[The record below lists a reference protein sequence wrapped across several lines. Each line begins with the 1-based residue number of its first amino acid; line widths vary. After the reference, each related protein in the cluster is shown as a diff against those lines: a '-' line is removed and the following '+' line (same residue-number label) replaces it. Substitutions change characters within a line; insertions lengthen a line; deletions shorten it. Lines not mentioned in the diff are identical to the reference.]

1 MNPIPSNLSQSR
13 TYQKPSQSQGDVRCA
28 VLARRHQEGGVRRRK
43 AGTRG
48 ILLVI
53 ALLAANASVTGLCS
67 DWPYYR
73 GPAGDGVCREA
84 LREDWPA
91 EGLPVVWKT
100 SMTSGFSTFTVSG
113 GMAFTQVK
121 RTISGIAREVCLGLD
136 ANTGVEKWATAV
148 DRAKY
153 DGGGDDGTSTNRGG
167 DGPRSSPVV
176 KDGRVYVLSSYLILF
191 CLKAEDGTVVW
202 SRDLVADYD
211 GSVISWQSSASP
223 VIDDDRLF
231 VNCNAPD
238 KTLLAVRI
246 SDGTE
251 VWRTGTA
258 GSFKMTHATPVVATI
273 AGERQVVFFTQ
284 SGLVG
289 AAVTDGRILWKYTFP
304 YSTSTGASPVV
315 AGDVIFCSAAYG
327 KGAAA
332 IQVTKPGTT
341 FSVKQLWRKSG
352 ELQSHWMT
360 PVHYQG
366 YLYGLFGYGDY
377 GSAPL
382 KCVELATGIERWSQ
396 DGFGQG
402 GLVLM
407 GDKLIVLDEMG
418 NLILAQATPDQYTEV
433 SRFAAVTGKCWNT
446 PSVSEG
452 RIYLRSTK
460 QGAAFDAALPL
471 PPARRLQGAELVT
484 GGTLRLQV
492 VNQDGSAVAADRLG
506 LIGLVEASDPGLP
519 LAEWREVTGVAPDGG
534 GWLTVPQAA
543 GVAARYFRVREN
555 P

>member
-1 MNPIPSNLSQSR
+1 MNPTTMNRPEPRVGRPDVLSQGSVTR
-13 TYQKPSQSQGDVRCA
+13 PGGKVR
-28 VLARRHQEGGVRRRK
+28 VGR
-43 AGTRG
+43 
-48 ILLVI
+48 
-53 ALLAANASVTGLCS
+53 ALLAGALVLGGSGETGMAMEWAN
-67 DWPYYR
+67 YR
-73 GPAGDGVCREA
+73 GPEGNGICQER

-91 EGLPVVWKT
+91 AGLPVVWKT

-121 RTISGIAREVCLGLD
+121 RTLSGVAREVCLGLD
-136 ANTGVEKWATAV
+136 ANTGQEKWATPV
-148 DRAKY
+148 DKAKY

-176 KDGRVYVLSSYLILF
+176 KNGRVYVLSSYLVLF
-191 CLKAEDGTVVW
+191 CLNADNGTVVW
-202 SRDLVADYD
+202 SRDLVADYG

-223 VIDDDRLF
+223 VIEGDLLF

-238 KTLLAVRI
+238 KSLLAVRI

-258 GSFKMTHATPVVATI
+258 GSYKMTHATPVVATI

-289 AAVTDGRILWKYTFP
+289 AALADGKVLWKYSFP
-304 YSTSTGASPVV
+304 YSTSAGASPVV
-315 AGDVIFCSAAYG
+315 AGDIIYCSAGYS

-332 IQVTKPGTT
+332 IQLGRTGSTYT
-341 FSVKQLWRKSG
+341 VKQLWRKAG
-352 ELQSHWMT
+352 ELENQWST
-360 PVHYQG
+360 PVHYNG
-366 YLYGLFGYGDY
+366 YLYGLYGHGEY

-382 KCVELATGIERWSQ
+382 MCVELATGNEMWAEYY
-396 DGFGQG
+396 FGPG

-407 GDKLIVLDEMG
+407 GDKLIVLNDLGE
-418 NLILAQATPDQYTEV
+418 LVFVEARPDQYTELA
-433 SRFAAVTGKCWNT
+433 RFPAVTGKCWNV
-446 PSVSEG
+446 PAVSDG
-452 RIYLRSTK
+452 RVYVRSTK

-471 PPARRLQGAELVT
+471 PPARRLRGAELAA

-492 VNQDGSAVAADRLG
+492 VNQDGSAVDADRLSR
-506 LIGLVEASDPGLP
+506 IGLVEAPDPTLP
-519 LAEWREVTGVAPDGG
+519 LAEWKEVSGLTPDGT

-543 GVAARYFRVREN
+543 GVATRYFRVREN